1 MMEMGMGVHGE
12 GGGDNRIP
20 MPKAG
25 RLAELMADALIQD
38 KPYRPGES
46 LLILVNGTGAATA
59 MELNILYNELE
70 KTFRSKGFEIAGCR
84 VGNFL
89 TTQELAGV
97 SVSICS
103 VDDTMKELWER
114 PCDCPLWVQ
123 K

>member
-38 KPYRPGES
+38 KPYHPGES

-84 VGNFL
+84 VAISLRPRNWPVCL
-89 TTQELAGV
+89 YP
-97 SVSICS
+97 SVPWMI
-103 VDDTMKELWER
+103 
-114 PCDCPLWVQ
+114 P
-123 K
+123 